1 MTDEQRLMDLADRLG
16 SFRELEGAIDEEAFK
31 DTLEGLEL
39 EFNDKVI
46 RCIHVLEEFQAEVK
60 RMEEV
65 AADYEH
71 RINRIRDNARYLEGY
86 VRVEMMGAGS
96 KKVETPEVTVS
107 LSSSSKVGFTD
118 ASLVPSQLMRV
129 YPPKTTIQEPAPDK
143 AAIMTQLK
151 AGEIVPGC
159 FIDTTHKLK
168 VKHHGQSE

>member
-1 MTDEQRLMDLADRLG
+1 MTDEQRLIDLANRLAE
-16 SFRELEGAIDEEAFK
+16 FRELEGAIDEEAFK

-46 RCIHVLEEFQAEVK
+46 RCIHVWEEFQAEVE
-60 RMEEV
+60 RMEKV

-86 VRVEMMGAGS
+86 VRVEMLGAGV
-96 KKVETPEVTVS
+96 KKVETPEVTVA

-118 ASLVPSQLMRV
+118 AALVPTQLMRV
-129 YPPKTTIQEPAPDK
+129 YPPKTVIQDPAPDK